1 MNRRAYDI
9 ILAPIETE
17 KSLQGIEANNRYTF
31 KVDIRANKTEI
42 RQAIEEI
49 FNVKVQQVN
58 TMRVRGKKVRMGR
71 FEGKRPDWK
80 KAIVTLKP
88 NYKID
93 LFTGL

>member
-1 MNRRAYDI
+1 MNRSAYDI

-17 KSLQGIEANNRYTF
+17 KSLQDIELNNRYTF

-49 FNVKVQQVN
+49 FDVKVEKVN
-58 TMRVRGKKVRMGR
+58 TMRIQGKKVRMGR

-80 KAIVTLKP
+80 KAMVTLKP

-93 LFTGL
+93 VFTGI